1 MKNRTILLI
10 GLSLLIVGIG
20 VAIFFANSG
29 FRVIKQDPTG
39 KVALS
44 STLLRFT
51 LSDTPTNPDDVK
63 LSINPVVEGSL
74 KLEGNIV
81 SFEPE
86 AAFKERTTYALTV
99 ENVLLKDDTSMHKT
113 RHMFQA
119 KYIPYDQLSKEEQ
132 DRLRAKTNPHYK
144 TFPVTQHL
152 PKVTAAYKIEY
163 TLPEGESTKL
173 TIIITPLIQQRTS
186 ETDQEHQ
193 QNLLDIKAQ
202 AEQYFTDKGYDLA
215 DYKVFYSD
223 PFLMQYTTAFDDY
236 AG

>member
-10 GLSLLIVGIG
+10 GLCLLAVGIG
-20 VAIFFANSG
+20 VAVYFANSG
-29 FRVIKQDPTG
+29 FRVIKQDPAG

-51 LSDTPTNPDDVK
+51 LSDTPINPEEVK
-63 LSINPVVEGSL
+63 LTVTPAVKGNLSL
-74 KLEGNIV
+74 KGDVV
-81 SFEPE
+81 SFEPDE
-86 AAFKERTTYALTV
+86 AFKDRNTYALTI
-99 ENVLLKDDTSMHKT
+99 ENARLKDSDAIHKT
-113 RHMFQA
+113 RHTFQA

-144 TFPVTQHL
+144 TYPVTQHL
-152 PKVTAAYKIEY
+152 PKVTASYKIEY
-163 TLPEGESTKL
+163 TLPEGESRKL
-173 TIIITPLIQQRTS
+173 TIVVTPLIQQRAS

-202 AEQYFTDKGYDLA
+202 VEQYFTEKGYRLS

>member
-1 MKNRTILLI
+1 MKNRTIILI
-10 GLSLLIVGIG
+10 GLSLLTIAIG
-20 VAIFFANSG
+20 VFIYITNSG
-29 FRVIKQDPTG
+29 FRVVKQDPAG

-44 STLLRFT
+44 STLIRFT
-51 LSDTPTNPDDVK
+51 LSDTPTNPNDVK
-63 LSINPVVEGSL
+63 LTVSPSVGGSL
-74 KLEGNIV
+74 VLKDNVV

-86 AAFKERTTYALTV
+86 QAFKEKTTYTLTV
-99 ENVLLKDDTSMHKT
+99 ENARLKDSDDTHKT
-113 RHMFQA
+113 RHNFQA

-163 TLPEGESTKL
+163 SLPEGESTKL
-173 TIIITPLIQQRTS
+173 TIIITPLIEQRPS
-186 ETDQEHQ
+186 ESDQEHQ
-193 QNLLDIKAQ
+193 QNLLDIKAE
-202 AEQYFTDKGYDLA
+202 AEQYFIDKGYKLS

-223 PFLMQYTTAFDDY
+223 PFLMQFSNAFDDY

>member
-1 MKNRTILLI
+1 MNNRTIILI
-10 GLSLLIVGIG
+10 GLGLLAITVGVI
-20 VAIFFANSG
+20 IYFANSG
-29 FRVIKQDPTG
+29 FRVVKQNPTG

-51 LSDTPTNPDDVK
+51 LSDTPLNPDNVR
-63 LSINPVVEGSL
+63 LSITPTVKGSL
-74 KLEGNIV
+74 TLKGDVV

-86 AAFKERTTYALTV
+86 EAFREKTVYALTV
-99 ENVLLKDDTSMHKT
+99 ENALLKDSDATHKT
-113 RHMFQA
+113 RHTFQA
-119 KYIPYDQLSKEEQ
+119 TYIPYDQLSKEEQ
-132 DRLRAKTNPHYK
+132 DRLRAKTNPQYK

-173 TIIITPLIQQRTS
+173 TIIITPLIQQRTG

-202 AEQYFTDKGYDLA
+202 AERYFAEKGYKLS

-223 PFLMQYTTAFDDY
+223 PFLMQFTNAFDGY